1 MHHPLVSECNPDHV
15 VKQDDIII
23 ESREKWEFGEFSDV
37 DAITTGAIKHEIKVS
52 QLEFVEVK
60 VDGISAR
67 ALKDSGA
74 QIPLVSRNIFLNR
87 TLNEVGN
94 VTVQGVFGQ
103 PVEAPLVSVGI
114 RVVPDTGS
122 SNVTPEL
129 PMVCAVVDMNASDY

>member
-1 MHHPLVSECNPDHV
+1 M
-15 VKQDDIII
+15 
-23 ESREKWEFGEFSDV
+23 
-37 DAITTGAIKHEIKVS
+37 
-52 QLEFVEVK
+52 K
-60 VDGISAR
+60 VDGNSAR

-114 RVVPDTGS
+114 RVVPDSGS

-129 PMVCAVVDMNASDY
+129 PMVCAVVDMNGSEYDVILPFSVVGVWSITTPS